1 MNLNSNNLKKK
12 YFFWYFTLIFKTL
25 KLLKKKRIIQLLILF
40 FITVIGVSFDVL
52 SISTL
57 IPLLNLLI
65 NIDSYLDDSFILS
78 ILKIFGI
85 SSKDSITLF
94 ILLIFV
100 ILLFISYFFKLI
112 IVTLNSYVSASIGH
126 DLNALVFKNSIKQN
140 FIFYKNNNSNIILA
154 NLQKT
159 ETTRGIF
166 LSILEMCVSFI
177 VIVTI
182 GAYMIYLDPIFVV
195 ICSVVILLLYFIIF
209 FFLKKKILN
218 NSRLDSLITN
228 SRVKLVQETSY
239 IIREI
244 ILKNLSNYFLK
255 KFINM
260 DLIRRKIIFKNAL
273 YVNFPNHIMM
283 LVASILIIIFIYSF
297 SLKEDG
303 LTFNIAILGALI
315 MSSQRL
321 VSSINTVYGAVVFL
335 KSSFYQLNDVYLS
348 LRSLEKSTNK
358 KRISKKINFQN
369 KIQILNGYFNFKGKK
384 NYLFKNINLIIKKGF
399 TYFIQGNSGFGKTTL
414 IDLITGLLKLN
425 KGTLKIDNQVLSEK
439 NIYSW
444 QKKISYVSQESTITD
459 NSIIENVA
467 LGEEDKKIDINR
479 VYHVCK
485 ISEIYDDIIKFED
498 NFSTKLGEQG
508 KKISGGQRQRIAIAR
523 ALYTD
528 SDIIILD
535 EATNALDIK
544 TEDKIFKNI
553 KKFYLDKTIII
564 VSHRLS
570 NKKYADFVISVKS
583 GQIKMYKTY

>member
-1 MNLNSNNLKKK
+1 
-12 YFFWYFTLIFKTL
+12 
-25 KLLKKKRIIQLLILF
+25 
-40 FITVIGVSFDVL
+40 
-52 SISTL
+52 
-57 IPLLNLLI
+57 
-65 NIDSYLDDSFILS
+65 
-78 ILKIFGI
+78 
-85 SSKDSITLF
+85 
-94 ILLIFV
+94 
-100 ILLFISYFFKLI
+100 
-112 IVTLNSYVSASIGH
+112 
-126 DLNALVFKNSIKQN
+126 
-140 FIFYKNNNSNIILA
+140 
-154 NLQKT
+154 
-159 ETTRGIF
+159 
-166 LSILEMCVSFI
+166 
-177 VIVTI
+177 
-182 GAYMIYLDPIFVV
+182 
-195 ICSVVILLLYFIIF
+195 
-209 FFLKKKILN
+209 
-218 NSRLDSLITN
+218 
-228 SRVKLVQETSY
+228 
-239 IIREI
+239 
-244 ILKNLSNYFLK
+244 
-255 KFINM
+255 
-260 DLIRRKIIFKNAL
+260 
-273 YVNFPNHIMM
+273 
-283 LVASILIIIFIYSF
+283 
-297 SLKEDG
+297 
-303 LTFNIAILGALI
+303 
-315 MSSQRL
+315 
-321 VSSINTVYGAVVFL
+321 
-335 KSSFYQLNDVYLS
+335 

-467 LGEEDKKIDINR
+467 LGEEDTKIDINR

>member
-1 MNLNSNNLKKK
+1 
-12 YFFWYFTLIFKTL
+12 
-25 KLLKKKRIIQLLILF
+25 
-40 FITVIGVSFDVL
+40 
-52 SISTL
+52 
-57 IPLLNLLI
+57 
-65 NIDSYLDDSFILS
+65 
-78 ILKIFGI
+78 
-85 SSKDSITLF
+85 
-94 ILLIFV
+94 
-100 ILLFISYFFKLI
+100 
-112 IVTLNSYVSASIGH
+112 
-126 DLNALVFKNSIKQN
+126 
-140 FIFYKNNNSNIILA
+140 
-154 NLQKT
+154 
-159 ETTRGIF
+159 
-166 LSILEMCVSFI
+166 
-177 VIVTI
+177 
-182 GAYMIYLDPIFVV
+182 
-195 ICSVVILLLYFIIF
+195 
-209 FFLKKKILN
+209 
-218 NSRLDSLITN
+218 
-228 SRVKLVQETSY
+228 
-239 IIREI
+239 
-244 ILKNLSNYFLK
+244 
-255 KFINM
+255 
-260 DLIRRKIIFKNAL
+260 
-273 YVNFPNHIMM
+273 
-283 LVASILIIIFIYSF
+283 
-297 SLKEDG
+297 
-303 LTFNIAILGALI
+303 

>member
-12 YFFWYFTLIFKTL
+12 YFFWYFTLIFKIL
-25 KLLKKKRIIQLLILF
+25 KLFKKKRIIQLLILF

-209 FFLKKKILN
+209 FFLKKKLLN

>member
-12 YFFWYFTLIFKTL
+12 YFFWYFTLIFKIL

-297 SLKEDG
+297 S
-303 LTFNIAILGALI
+303 F
-315 MSSQRL
+315 
-321 VSSINTVYGAVVFL
+321 
-335 KSSFYQLNDVYLS
+335 SFCS
-348 LRSLEKSTNK
+348 FSW
-358 KRISKKINFQN
+358 ISP
-369 KIQILNGYFNFKGKK
+369 
-384 NYLFKNINLIIKKGF
+384 
-399 TYFIQGNSGFGKTTL
+399 
-414 IDLITGLLKLN
+414 
-425 KGTLKIDNQVLSEK
+425 
-439 NIYSW
+439 
-444 QKKISYVSQESTITD
+444 
-459 NSIIENVA
+459 
-467 LGEEDKKIDINR
+467 EEI
-479 VYHVCK
+479 
-485 ISEIYDDIIKFED
+485 
-498 NFSTKLGEQG
+498 
-508 KKISGGQRQRIAIAR
+508 
-523 ALYTD
+523 
-528 SDIIILD
+528 
-535 EATNALDIK
+535 
-544 TEDKIFKNI
+544 
-553 KKFYLDKTIII
+553 
-564 VSHRLS
+564 
-570 NKKYADFVISVKS
+570 
-583 GQIKMYKTY
+583 

>member
-1 MNLNSNNLKKK
+1 
-12 YFFWYFTLIFKTL
+12 
-25 KLLKKKRIIQLLILF
+25 
-40 FITVIGVSFDVL
+40 
-52 SISTL
+52 
-57 IPLLNLLI
+57 
-65 NIDSYLDDSFILS
+65 
-78 ILKIFGI
+78 
-85 SSKDSITLF
+85 
-94 ILLIFV
+94 
-100 ILLFISYFFKLI
+100 
-112 IVTLNSYVSASIGH
+112 
-126 DLNALVFKNSIKQN
+126 
-140 FIFYKNNNSNIILA
+140 LA